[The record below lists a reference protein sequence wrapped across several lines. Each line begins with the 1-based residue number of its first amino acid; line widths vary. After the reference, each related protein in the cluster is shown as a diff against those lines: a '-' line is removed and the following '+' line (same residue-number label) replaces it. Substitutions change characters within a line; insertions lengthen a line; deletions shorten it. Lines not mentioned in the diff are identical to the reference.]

1 MGWTFYNSSGQRLQ
15 TFGFAAATQAEME
28 AATSVTAYV
37 SPGRT
42 QYHPGVAK
50 VWCLYEEA
58 GAHSIRVSYN
68 MTSVTDG
75 GATGDCD
82 VLWATDFSGT
92 YYSLVGGCE
101 EQGYVQMSPG
111 TNAAGGCTLI
121 TTDNANNAVDYSN
134 PGPSFAVYG
143 DQ

>member
-50 VWCLYEEA
+50 VWVYWTQSGGHGVN
-58 GAHSIRVSYN
+58 GAASYN
-68 MTSVTDG
+68 YTSASDGGVGVTDHLWDVDMSGTAYVVVG
-75 GATGDCD
+75 GGEWDGSPPNISGDPATTGCQTRTGDSNHAAAD
-82 VLWATDFSGT
+82 STRQ
-92 YYSLVGGCE
+92 SL
-101 EQGYVQMSPG
+101 
-111 TNAAGGCTLI
+111 
-121 TTDNANNAVDYSN
+121 AV
-134 PGPSFAVYG
+134 FG
-143 DQ
+143 DA